1 MINQTPPVSI
11 LVVDDDATKL
21 QTVEAVLAN
30 LDVHVVCAQSG
41 RQALRL
47 LLNQTFALTLLDVNM
62 PGMDGFELAS
72 LIRGR
77 RNCESMP
84 IIFITAYGDDPF
96 ISRGYSLGAVDYI
109 LTPIIPDVLRTKV
122 SVFVDLYRRTEQ
134 IRRQADHLAQRS
146 AQLSQLANQLT
157 EAEHRERR
165 RLAHIL
171 HDDLQQM
178 LVAARMRLSALR
190 PLSANQAD
198 AELEIVER
206 LIGDSIATSRSLS
219 IELCPPILHD
229 GDIRKA
235 LEWLRGRF
243 QQDHQLLVE
252 LVAPDEIPDVPEH
265 LRSFLYQAIREL
277 LFNIVKHAGVAEAS
291 VCLRWDGRMLSAIV
305 VDNGRGIEPGT
316 EAGRAGEHFGL
327 FSIRERVQFFNGC
340 FDVHSANGC
349 GTRITLAVPITP
361 AMLVATDPPMPA
373 VSPDPAAGTAPL
385 VHPTAAEGATRI
397 LLVDDHVV
405 FRQGLV
411 GLLEATPGIAIIGE
425 ASDGLEAIELA
436 DLLLPDVVVMDLTMP
451 RMNGIEATRRITA
464 NHPHI
469 RVIGLSMHDSQE
481 MEQAIRDAGACRYL
495 TKTGA
500 AGELI
505 QAIREAGE
513 HHRSERPQPPDAAT
527 PATSPSEEPRRRDQS
542 RSLPGQRFRAA
553 SAACEPQR
561 TTQPSTQPSP
571 PSPYACSN

>member
-1 MINQTPPVSI
+1 MTESTPPVSI
-11 LVVDDDATKL
+11 LVVDDDASKL
-21 QTVEAVLAN
+21 RTIEAVLAN
-30 LDVHVVCAQSG
+30 LDVLVVCAQSG

-109 LTPIIPDVLRTKV
+109 LTPIIPDVLRTKI
-122 SVFVDLYRRTEQ
+122 SVFVELYRRTEQ
-134 IRRQADHLAQRS
+134 IRRQAEHLAQRS

-178 LVAARMRLSALR
+178 LVAARMRLTALR
-190 PLSANQAD
+190 PYSTPQTD
-198 AELEIVER
+198 AELQIVER

-219 IELCPPILHD
+219 IELCPPVLHD

-243 QQDHQLLVE
+243 QQDHQLQVDLH
-252 LVAPDEIPDVPEH
+252 ASDEIPDVPEH
-265 LRSFLYQAIREL
+265 LRSFIYQAIREL
-277 LFNIVKHAGVAEAS
+277 LFNIVKHAGVEEAT
-291 VCLRWDGRMLSAIV
+291 VDLRWDGHMLSAIV
-305 VDNGRGIEPGT
+305 ADNGRGINPGT

-327 FSIRERVQFFNGC
+327 FSIRERVQFFNGQ
-340 FDVHSANGC
+340 FDVHSGNDC
-349 GTRITLAVPITP
+349 GTRITLAVPLSPTMPISTDLSVAALPPYQVAGP
-361 AMLVATDPPMPA
+361 AT
-373 VSPDPAAGTAPL
+373 L
-385 VHPTAAEGATRI
+385 VHPPAEEDATRI

-411 GLLEATPGIAIIGE
+411 GLLEAAPDIAIIGE
-425 ASDGLEAIELA
+425 ASNGLEAIELA
-436 DLLLPDVVVMDLTMP
+436 NLLLPDVIVMDLSMP
-451 RMNGIEATRRITA
+451 KMNGIEATRRITT

-469 RVIGLSMHDSQE
+469 RVIGLSMHDSQQ
-481 MEQAIRDAGACRYL
+481 MEQAIRDAGASQYL
-495 TKTGA
+495 SKTGP

-505 QAIREAGE
+505 QAIREAGG
-513 HHRSERPQPPDAAT
+513 HRCSDRTQPPAA
-527 PATSPSEEPRRRDQS
+527 ATSPPPIRGTAPPRLEFVPAQS
-542 RSLPGQRFRAA
+542 GVES
-553 SAACEPQR
+553 
-561 TTQPSTQPSP
+561 
-571 PSPYACSN
+571 

>member
-1 MINQTPPVSI
+1 MIDQEPPVSI

-30 LDVHVVCAQSG
+30 IDVHVVCAQSG

-122 SVFVDLYRRTEQ
+122 SVFVDLFRRTEQ

-178 LVAARMRLSALR
+178 LVAARMRLTALR
-190 PLSANQAD
+190 RLPANPAD
-198 AELEIVER
+198 AELQIVER
-206 LIGDSIATSRSLS
+206 LIGDSIDTSRSLS
-219 IELCPPILHD
+219 IELCPPVLHD

-243 QQDHQLLVE
+243 QQDHQLQVD

-291 VCLRWDGRMLSAIV
+291 VDLRWDGRMLSAVV
-305 VDNGRGIEPGT
+305 VDKGRGIEPGS
-316 EAGRAGEHFGL
+316 EEGRAGEHFGL

-340 FDVHSANGC
+340 FDVHSANGN

-361 AMLVATDPPMPA
+361 AMLVSTDLPMPA
-373 VSPDPAAGTAPL
+373 VSPNPAAGTAPL
-385 VHPTAAEGATRI
+385 EHPTAAEGATRI

-436 DLLLPDVVVMDLTMP
+436 NLLLPDVIVMDLTMP

-464 NHPHI
+464 SHPHI

-481 MEQAIRDAGACRYL
+481 MEQAICNAGACRYL

-500 AGELI
+500 AGDLI
-505 QAIREAGE
+505 HAIREAGE
-513 HHRSERPQPPDAAT
+513 YHRSERPQPPDAVT
-527 PATSPSEEPRRRDQS
+527 ISTSPPEEPCRLDQS
-542 RSLPGQRFRAA
+542 PTRPGQGVLAA
-553 SAACEPQR
+553 SAASEPQR
-561 TTQPSTQPSP
+561 ATQPATQRSAPFP
-571 PSPYACSN
+571 PACSN